1 MSYLYLPH
9 GRSRAREHG
18 VPWLSFLFV
27 SVALLFIFHW
37 PLVLHRT
44 VDNYN
49 VAEEISVAGMEGS
62 GVREAMLIALGI
74 VAVVSLSRRPA
85 DPRLRIDGVMGWLL
99 LAFVAW
105 ALMSTMWAQDLS
117 LTLKRLTSFVIICI
131 FAVALARR
139 LSLREILL
147 WTFFTT
153 ALFFLV
159 AITFEVV
166 FGIFQPLAYG
176 YRFSGIQHPNGEGLE
191 CALLAF
197 SGFVGGHL
205 EKRRRALFVSF
216 GLLGAFF
223 LILTASRTTLA
234 GTALAVGTYSV
245 CISRKSAR
253 TLIFPFIG
261 VLASLVLFLTLAGS
275 FQGLESKL
283 FPGRDEGGDVESFA
297 GRTSVWADVAPY
309 IREHPLVGYG
319 YGGFWTPTIQA
330 AIADKEGWDVPD
342 AHSTYVDCVLTLGL
356 VGITLNVFCL
366 AAGLRRAFG
375 SYQRTRDPYFAFL
388 AGLLIFCLID
398 GFLESSAGGISLF
411 GCLFIITLI
420 RLAFVPIG
428 QPREMAAEAGS
439 GKKNS
444 ARHAPYTIVNSF

>member
-37 PLVLHRT
+37 PLVLHRA
-44 VDNYN
+44 VGNYN
-49 VAEEISVAGMEGS
+49 AAEAISVAGMEGS
-62 GVREAMLIALGI
+62 GLREAMLIALGI
-74 VAVVSLSRRPA
+74 VAAASLYRRPA

-99 LAFVAW
+99 LAFMAW

-147 WTFFTT
+147 WTFLTT
-153 ALFFLV
+153 ALFFLI

-166 FGIFQPLAYG
+166 SGIFHPLAYG

-197 SGFVGGHL
+197 SGLVAGHL
-205 EKRRRALFVSF
+205 EKRRRWLFLSF
-216 GLLGAFF
+216 GLVGAFF

-234 GTALAVGTYSV
+234 GTTLAFVAYSV
-245 CISRKSAR
+245 CISRKN
-253 TLIFPFIG
+253 TKILIFGFIG
-261 VLASLVLFLTLAGS
+261 VLASLVLYMTLTES
-275 FQGLESKL
+275 FQGLEAKL
-283 FPGRDEGGDVESFA
+283 FPGRDDGGGVESFA
-297 GRTSVWADVAPY
+297 GRTSVWADLVPY
-309 IREHPLVGYG
+309 IRERPLVGYG
-319 YGGFWTPTIQA
+319 YGGFWTPKIQT

-342 AHSTYVDCVLTLGL
+342 AHSTYVDWVLTLGL
-356 VGITLNVFCL
+356 VGITLNVLCL
-366 AAGLRRAFG
+366 AAGLRRSFG

-388 AGLLIFCLID
+388 AGLLIFCLVD

-411 GCLFIITLI
+411 GCLFVITLI
-420 RLAFVPIG
+420 RLAFVPIA
-428 QPREMAAEAGS
+428 QFREMAAEAGP

-444 ARHAPYTIVNSF
+444 ARDTPYTFVGSF